1 MGKVFLRCHQM
12 KYYDRVDWN
21 LPKTQDWEKVL
32 AVLYPSLGTLGLSFP
47 IHKKAVGWG
56 WGSSIPKDLE
66 ALTFPVLVTIGKSSK
81 QKKFQLSEAAFG
93 THRLSSKQA
102 LWHFWAAWAGSE
114 PPWVHGTRWLQFWPG
129 PCHVGVMNSCCKVY
143 VADFKKY
150 LPKIIK
156 DFN

>member
-56 WGSSIPKDLE
+56 LGYSIPKDLE
-66 ALTFPVLVTIGKSSK
+66 ALTFPVSMTIGKSSK
-81 QKKFQLSEAAFG
+81 QKKIPVVRSC
-93 THRLSSKQA
+93 
-102 LWHFWAAWAGSE
+102 LWDPPSQQQAGSDIS
-114 PPWVHGTRWLQFWPG
+114 G
-129 PCHVGVMNSCCKVY
+129 
-143 VADFKKY
+143 
-150 LPKIIK
+150 LPELAQSRLEYMAQ
-156 DFN
+156 DDCSSGLDRAMLA

>member
-56 WGSSIPKDLE
+56 LGYSIPKDRSSN
-66 ALTFPVLVTIGKSSK
+66 AINYSITPCNCPGQDFPNSDLT
-81 QKKFQLSEAAFG
+81 
-93 THRLSSKQA
+93 
-102 LWHFWAAWAGSE
+102 
-114 PPWVHGTRWLQFWPG
+114 
-129 PCHVGVMNSCCKVY
+129 NY
-143 VADFKKY
+143 
-150 LPKIIK
+150 IIK
-156 DFN
+156 